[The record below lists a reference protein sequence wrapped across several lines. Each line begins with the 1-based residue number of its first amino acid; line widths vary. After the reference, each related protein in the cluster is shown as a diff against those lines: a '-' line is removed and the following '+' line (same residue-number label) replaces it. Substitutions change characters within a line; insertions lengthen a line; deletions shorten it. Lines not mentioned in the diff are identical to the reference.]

1 MLRYFADRISREVLS
16 FLISK
21 KPIYLVLAL
30 FCIFA
35 SSPNKAF
42 AEKNVLEEGIPSISL
57 SLHDELKQFNE
68 QLGLLE
74 KMIGK
79 RIRNQSLDNFRL

>member
-35 SSPNKAF
+35 SSPNKSL
-42 AEKNVLEEGIPSISL
+42 AEKNALEEDIPSIDL
-57 SLHDELKQFNE
+57 SLQDELKQFNE